1 MKFKNIFLVFI
12 LLLILL
18 NIALAQEPV
27 FDKINEYNKE
37 KSDFY
42 LQNISFLVAFLAGI
56 LSLLLP
62 CTIAILP
69 AFFSYTFKEKSNL
82 VKMTL
87 TFFLG
92 FALIFVLFGILASA
106 VGQTIL
112 MFQSGH
118 KFLIFLAG
126 LLMIFFGLITFFG
139 YGFSSLIRPNAKPR
153 TDTIGIF
160 IFGVLFA
167 VGWSA
172 CLGPI
177 LAGILL
183 MASTLHNYYTAALL
197 LFFYSLGLF
206 IPLFTLS
213 FFFDKLK
220 IQRLNILNKEINF
233 LGFKLSII
241 NIIAGLLL
249 IIIGLVFIIY
259 NGTSVFNSLT
269 PFKSMLMWSYNI
281 DKSLLEYPNKFI
293 LNMIGIVIL
302 ALFIGFIVYILRKDR
317 RIRKDI

>member
-1 MKFKNIFLVFI
+1 MKLKK
-12 LLLILL
+12 LILL
-18 NIALAQEPV
+18 FLFLILLGVVIAQEPV

-69 AFFSYTFKEKSNL
+69 AFFSYTFKEKSDL

-92 FALIFVLFGILASA
+92 FALIFVLFGVLASA

-126 LLMIFFGLITFFG
+126 LLMIFFGLITFLG
-139 YGFSSLIRPNAKPR
+139 YGFSSLIKPNIKPG

-183 MASTLHNYYTAALL
+183 MASTLHNYFTAALL

-220 IQRLNILNKEINF
+220 IQKLNILNKKMKIF
-233 LGFKLSII
+233 GLKLSII

-269 PFKSMLMWSYNI
+269 PFKSMLMWSYDI
-281 DKSLLEYPNKFI
+281 DKRLLEYPNKLT
-293 LNMIGIVIL
+293 LNIIGLVIL
-302 ALFIGFIVYILRKDR
+302 ILLIAFIIYNLKRKKA
-317 RIRKDI
+317 I

>member
-1 MKFKNIFLVFI
+1 MKFKKFI
-12 LLLILL
+12 LAFFFLMLLSVVI
-18 NIALAQEPV
+18 AQEPV
-27 FDKINEYNKE
+27 FDKINAYNQE
-37 KSDFY
+37 KSQFY

-56 LSLLLP
+56 VSLLLP

-69 AFFSYTFKEKSNL
+69 AFFSYTFKEKTNL

-92 FALIFVLFGILASA
+92 FSMIFVLFGILAA
-106 VGQTIL
+106 TIGQTIL
-112 MFQSGH
+112 MFQAGNE
-118 KFLIFLAG
+118 FLIFLAG
-126 LLMIFFGLITFFG
+126 IFIIFFGLITFFG
-139 YGFSSLIRPNAKPR
+139 YGFSSLIKPNMKPR

-177 LAGILL
+177 LSGILL
-183 MASTLHNYYTAALL
+183 MASTLNNLFTAALL

-206 IPLFTLS
+206 VPLFILS
-213 FFFDKLK
+213 FFFDKIK
-220 IQRLNILNKEINF
+220 IQRLNILNKEIKF
-233 LGFKLSII
+233 LGLKLSII
-241 NIIAGLLL
+241 NMIAGLLL

-269 PFKSMLMWSYNI
+269 PFKSLLMFSYDI
-281 DKSLLEYPNKFI
+281 DKKLLEYPNKLI
-293 LNMIGIVIL
+293 INIIGIVIL
-302 ALFIGFIVYILRKDR
+302 ALFIGFITYILRKKKVNSN
-317 RIRKDI
+317 I